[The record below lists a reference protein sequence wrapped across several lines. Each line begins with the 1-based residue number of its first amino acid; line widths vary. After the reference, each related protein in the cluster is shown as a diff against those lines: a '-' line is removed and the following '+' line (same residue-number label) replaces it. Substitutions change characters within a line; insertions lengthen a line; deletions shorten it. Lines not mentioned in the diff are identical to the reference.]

1 MKGAITG
8 GLLLGAMETFGAGFV
23 SSAYKDAFAFLIL
36 LLVLFVRPTG
46 LFGEEEI
53 KRV

>member
-1 MKGAITG
+1 
-8 GLLLGAMETFGAGFV
+8 MESFGAGFI
-23 SSAYKDAFAFLIL
+23 SSAYKDAFAFMIL

-46 LFGEEEI
+46 LFGKEEI

>member
-1 MKGAITG
+1 MRGAVIG
-8 GLLLGAMETFGAGFV
+8 GLLLGTLESVGAGFI

-36 LLVLFVRPTG
+36 LLVLFIRPAG
-46 LFGEEEI
+46 LFGKEEI